1 MTLCATSPYCKK
13 IVNRKITLFLDMN
26 LSVSGPYIAETL
38 WKAINAKLPD

>member
-1 MTLCATSPYCKK
+1 MCHITILQKK